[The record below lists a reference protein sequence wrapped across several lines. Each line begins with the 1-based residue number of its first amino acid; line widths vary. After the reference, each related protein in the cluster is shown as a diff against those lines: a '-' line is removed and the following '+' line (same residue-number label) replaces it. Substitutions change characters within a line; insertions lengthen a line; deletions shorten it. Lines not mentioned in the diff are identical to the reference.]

1 MTEGAFIW
9 FIVCAISALL
19 FFGIAA
25 VVTVRGIGELRD
37 LLKGTRREQEP

>member
-1 MTEGAFIW
+1 MTAGALFW

-19 FFGIAA
+19 FFVIAA

-37 LLKGTRREQEP
+37 LLRGTRRKREP